1 MKKIKIDYKELIDTV
16 SADFNDCGAYKWLE
30 NAFAMRLV
38 DAGVELD
45 KIHLPDVVDALVVQ
59 MEEDLLEDFE
69 QQFNSSYYNKGEDG
83 NQLYELEYF
92 ND

>member
-1 MKKIKIDYKELIDTV
+1 
-16 SADFNDCGAYKWLE
+16 
-30 NAFAMRLV
+30 MRLV